1 MPATRN
7 LATLHPATVANA
19 EDLAREGR
27 RARRKKPQRGPRA
40 VREECAYSIP
50 AEVLAEA
57 KRLAGGD
64 CSRLVLL
71 PEGAVVVAN
80 RADRK
85 HVFR

>member
-1 MPATRN
+1 MAAARN
-7 LATLHPATVANA
+7 LAKLHPSTVARA
-19 EDLAREGR
+19 EELAAEGR
-27 RARRKKPQRGPRA
+27 RARRRKPQRGPRA
-40 VREECAYSIP
+40 VAEECAYKIP

-80 RADRK
+80 RPECRS
-85 HVFR
+85 VFR